1 MAQTENKQK
10 DKMLIIAKNLD
21 GYLACENFAKDLRVK
36 INESIKK
43 EEQAI
48 QERTDDEITYKD
60 HYNLGRIE
68 ALQDLNVMIDS
79 VYKELVYSQYNK
91 KE

>member
-1 MAQTENKQK
+1 MSNENNTK
-10 DKMLIIAKNLD
+10 DKMLILAKNLD
-21 GYLACENFAKDLRVK
+21 GYLACENFAKDLRAK
-36 INESIKK
+36 INENIKK

-48 QERTDDEITYKD
+48 QERIGDEITRED

-68 ALQDLNVMIDS
+68 ALQDLNAMIDS
-79 VYKELVYSQYNK
+79 IYKESVYSQYSK